1 MISIAFD
8 KYTLPNGL
16 QVILHEDHALPM
28 AAVNIWYHVGSKDED
43 QGRTGFAHL
52 FEHVMFE
59 GSKNHNELFFNPL
72 MKVGGAVNGSTSS
85 DKTNY
90 WENVPSDYLELALW
104 LESDR
109 MGFLLEA
116 LDQERLDLQRDVVK
130 NERRQSY
137 ENRPYGMAYLLLQP
151 ALFPAPHPYSWPT
164 IGSQEDLDAASLD
177 DVKSFFRRF
186 YSPSNATISIAGD
199 IDPDETRALV
209 ERYFGE
215 IPPTPAVNRIGRMAS
230 PLSSETRLDFHDK
243 VQLPRL
249 YLVWPSTPVFD
260 VDEAPLDVLGTVLA
274 DGKSSRLY
282 RTLVYEKQIARSVSV
297 YNHAMEVA
305 GEFNVQVT
313 ASPGHG
319 LDEIQDVVEEELDR
333 IRSEPLSERELER
346 AKNRVESQHV
356 RQLEQMG
363 GFGGRADQLNYY
375 NTFGGDPGM
384 INTDLARFTGVQA
397 VDVQRAAGRWLGA
410 ARVRMT
416 VLPEQDKSA
425 TVSAVDRS
433 VMPGGG
439 EQKAFSPPR
448 PERARLSNGTE
459 VVFVERH
466 GLPVV
471 ALGLML
477 RGGSASDPTA
487 APGLAHMTA
496 SMLTEGTASRTSSE
510 IADEME
516 FLGSKLHAAAGR
528 EHVFV
533 SAEALTQHWPQA
545 FDIVADVLRNP
556 TFPDDELERVRKER
570 LADLKRISD
579 EPVAISHRAI
589 RSLVYGPESGYGHPS
604 SGTTASVEA
613 MSRADLLDYYSAH
626 FGPQNATLLVV
637 GDVDRDGLLARAE
650 ALLGDWGADAGEPK
664 HASEAPRG
672 AEPTTIYLVDRPGAP
687 QSVIRAGHAT
697 VPRHD
702 PDFFA
707 LNLVNYVF
715 RAHPSARLFMNLRQD
730 KGYSYGYYSEIDW
743 LTGPSA
749 LLAGGSVQ
757 TAVTREALVET
768 LKEFA
773 DIRGDRPVT
782 PEEMAESKQ
791 GIFRSFPSQFES
803 QGQVLQ
809 SLGRIV
815 SFRLPE
821 DYLETFIPSLDAV
834 SLEAARNVA
843 ARRIRDR
850 ELVVLVV
857 GDREAIQPGLEELG
871 HPIVQVD
878 MEGRPL
884 VA

>member
-1 MISIAFD
+1 
-8 KYTLPNGL
+8 
-16 QVILHEDHALPM
+16 
-28 AAVNIWYHVGSKDED
+28 
-43 QGRTGFAHL
+43 
-52 FEHVMFE
+52 
-59 GSKNHNELFFNPL
+59 
-72 MKVGGAVNGSTSS
+72 
-85 DKTNY
+85 
-90 WENVPSDYLELALW
+90 
-104 LESDR
+104 
-109 MGFLLEA
+109 
-116 LDQERLDLQRDVVK
+116 
-130 NERRQSY
+130 
-137 ENRPYGMAYLLLQP
+137 
-151 ALFPAPHPYSWPT
+151 
-164 IGSQEDLDAASLD
+164 
-177 DVKSFFRRF
+177 
-186 YSPSNATISIAGD
+186 
-199 IDPDETRALV
+199 
-209 ERYFGE
+209 
-215 IPPTPAVNRIGRMAS
+215 MAS
-230 PLSSETRLDFHDK
+230 TLSSETRLDFHDK

-249 YLVWPSTPVFD
+249 YLVWPSTPAFD
-260 VDEAPLDVLGTVLA
+260 EDEAPLDVLGTVLA

-333 IRSEPLSERELER
+333 IRREPLSDRELER

-384 INTDLARFTGVQA
+384 INTDLERFTGVQA
-397 VDVQRAAGRWLGA
+397 GDVHRAARRWLGS

-425 TVSAVDRS
+425 TVSAVDRT

-439 EQKAFSPPR
+439 NQKSFNPPR

-459 VVFVERH
+459 VVFVERR

-471 ALGLML
+471 ALGLMM
-477 RGGSASDPTA
+477 RGGSASDPA
-487 APGLAHMTA
+487 ASPGLAHMTT
-496 SMLTEGTASRTSSE
+496 SMLAEGTDSRTSSE

-533 SAEALTQHWPQA
+533 SAEALTQHWPKA

-556 TFPDDELERVRKER
+556 TFPEEELERVRKER

-589 RSLVYGPESGYGHPS
+589 RSLVYGPDSGYGHPS
-604 SGTTASVEA
+604 NGTPASVEA
-613 MSRADLLDYYSAH
+613 MSRADLLAYYSASTS
-626 FGPQNATLLVV
+626 GRRIRRWWRSATWT
-637 GDVDRDGLLARAE
+637 GTIMLARAE
-650 ALLGDWGADAGEPK
+650 ELLGDWSAGAGEPESS
-664 HASEAPRG
+664 HEAPVG
-672 AEPTTIYLVDRPGAP
+672 AQPTTIYLVDRPGAP

-702 PDFFA
+702 ADFFA
-707 LNLVNYVF
+707 LTLVNYIF
-715 RAHPSARLFMNLRQD
+715 GAHPSARLFMNLRQD
-730 KGYSYGYYSEIDW
+730 KGYSYGYYSDIDW

-757 TAVTREALVET
+757 TAVTKEALVET

-782 PEEMAESKQ
+782 PEEMSESKQ
-791 GIFRSFPSQFES
+791 GIFRSFPSQFET

-815 SFRLPE
+815 SFKLPD
-821 DYLETFIPSLDAV
+821 DYFDTFIPSLDAV
-834 SLEAARNVA
+834 TLETARDAA

-857 GDREAIQPGLEELG
+857 GDREAIEPGLQELG
-871 HPIVQVD
+871 HPIVEVD
-878 MEGRPL
+878 TEGRP

>member
-1 MISIAFD
+1 MISIDFD

-16 QVILHEDHALPM
+16 QVILHEDHSLPM

-72 MKVGGAVNGSTSS
+72 MKVGGSVNGSTSS
-85 DKTNY
+85 DRTNY

-116 LDQERLDLQRDVVK
+116 LDQKRLDLQRDVVK

-137 ENRPYGMAYLLLQP
+137 ENRPYGTAYLLLQP
-151 ALFPAPHPYSWPT
+151 ALFPAPHPYSWPV

-199 IDPDETRALV
+199 IDPDATRGLV
-209 ERYFGE
+209 ERYFGD

-230 PLSSETRLDFHDK
+230 TLSSETRLDFHDK

-249 YLVWPSTPVFD
+249 YLVWPSTPAFD
-260 VDEAPLDVLGTVLA
+260 EDEAPLDVLGTVLA

-333 IRSEPLSERELER
+333 IRSEPLSDRELER

-384 INTDLARFTGVQA
+384 INTDLERFTGVQA
-397 VDVQRAAGRWLGA
+397 DDVRRAARRWLGS

-425 TVSAVDRS
+425 TVSAVDRA

-439 EQKAFSPPR
+439 EQKGFTPPR

-459 VVFVERH
+459 VVFRRAER
-466 GLPVV
+466 
-471 ALGLML
+471 AA
-477 RGGSASDPTA
+477 GGRVRPD
-487 APGLAHMTA
+487 
-496 SMLTEGTASRTSSE
+496 
-510 IADEME
+510 
-516 FLGSKLHAAAGR
+516 AAGR
-528 EHVFV
+528 IGGRPDGDPRPSTHDHVDACGGHDIAHEQRDRRRDGVPRFQAACGCGSGARLRV
-533 SAEALTQHWPQA
+533 GRGANPALAEGFRHRGGRAQEP
-545 FDIVADVLRNP
+545 DVP
-556 TFPDDELERVRKER
+556 GGGAGAGPEGAAGGPE
-570 LADLKRISD
+570 ADL
-579 EPVAISHRAI
+579 
-589 RSLVYGPESGYGHPS
+589 G
-604 SGTTASVEA
+604 
-613 MSRADLLDYYSAH
+613 
-626 FGPQNATLLVV
+626 
-637 GDVDRDGLLARAE
+637 
-650 ALLGDWGADAGEPK
+650 
-664 HASEAPRG
+664 
-672 AEPTTIYLVDRPGAP
+672 
-687 QSVIRAGHAT
+687 
-697 VPRHD
+697 
-702 PDFFA
+702 
-707 LNLVNYVF
+707 
-715 RAHPSARLFMNLRQD
+715 
-730 KGYSYGYYSEIDW
+730 
-743 LTGPSA
+743 
-749 LLAGGSVQ
+749 
-757 TAVTREALVET
+757 
-768 LKEFA
+768 
-773 DIRGDRPVT
+773 
-782 PEEMAESKQ
+782 
-791 GIFRSFPSQFES
+791 
-803 QGQVLQ
+803 
-809 SLGRIV
+809 
-815 SFRLPE
+815 
-821 DYLETFIPSLDAV
+821 
-834 SLEAARNVA
+834 
-843 ARRIRDR
+843 
-850 ELVVLVV
+850 
-857 GDREAIQPGLEELG
+857 
-871 HPIVQVD
+871 
-878 MEGRPL
+878 
-884 VA
+884 

>member
-1 MISIAFD
+1 
-8 KYTLPNGL
+8 
-16 QVILHEDHALPM
+16 
-28 AAVNIWYHVGSKDED
+28 
-43 QGRTGFAHL
+43 
-52 FEHVMFE
+52 
-59 GSKNHNELFFNPL
+59 
-72 MKVGGAVNGSTSS
+72 
-85 DKTNY
+85 
-90 WENVPSDYLELALW
+90 
-104 LESDR
+104 
-109 MGFLLEA
+109 
-116 LDQERLDLQRDVVK
+116 
-130 NERRQSY
+130 
-137 ENRPYGMAYLLLQP
+137 
-151 ALFPAPHPYSWPT
+151 
-164 IGSQEDLDAASLD
+164 
-177 DVKSFFRRF
+177 
-186 YSPSNATISIAGD
+186 
-199 IDPDETRALV
+199 
-209 ERYFGE
+209 
-215 IPPTPAVNRIGRMAS
+215 
-230 PLSSETRLDFHDK
+230 
-243 VQLPRL
+243 
-249 YLVWPSTPVFD
+249 
-260 VDEAPLDVLGTVLA
+260 
-274 DGKSSRLY
+274 
-282 RTLVYEKQIARSVSV
+282 
-297 YNHAMEVA
+297 
-305 GEFNVQVT
+305 
-313 ASPGHG
+313 
-319 LDEIQDVVEEELDR
+319 
-333 IRSEPLSERELER
+333 
-346 AKNRVESQHV
+346 
-356 RQLEQMG
+356 
-363 GFGGRADQLNYY
+363 
-375 NTFGGDPGM
+375 
-384 INTDLARFTGVQA
+384 
-397 VDVQRAAGRWLGA
+397 
-410 ARVRMT
+410 MT
-416 VLPEQDKSA
+416 VLPEQAKSA

-439 EQKAFSPPR
+439 EQKAFRPPR

-626 FGPQNATLLVV
+626 FGPRNATLLVV

-650 ALLGDWGADAGEPK
+650 GLLGGWSTDAVEPK
-664 HASEAPRG
+664 RTYEAPRG

-715 RAHPSARLFMNLRQD
+715 GAHPTARLFMNLRQD
-730 KGYSYGYYSEIDW
+730 KGYSYGYYSDIDW

-749 LLAGGSVQ
+749 LFAGGSVQ

-815 SFRLPE
+815 SFRLPD
-821 DYLETFIPSLDAV
+821 DYFETFIPSLDAV
-834 SLEAARNVA
+834 SLEAARDAA

-871 HPIVQVD
+871 LPIVQVD
-878 MEGRPL
+878 MEGRRL

>member
-16 QVILHEDHALPM
+16 QVILHEDHSLPM

-43 QGRTGFAHL
+43 PGRTGFAHL

-72 MKVGGAVNGSTSS
+72 MKVGGSVNGSTSS

-116 LDQERLDLQRDVVK
+116 LDQKRLDLQRDVVK

-151 ALFPAPHPYSWPT
+151 ALFPAPHPYSWPV

-177 DVKSFFRRF
+177 DVMSFFRRF
-186 YSPSNATISIAGD
+186 YSPSNATIAIAGD
-199 IDPDETRALV
+199 IDANEARDFV
-209 ERYFGE
+209 EQYFGE

-230 PLSSETRLDFHDK
+230 TLTSDTRLDFHDN

-249 YLVWPSTPVFD
+249 YLVWPSTPAFD
-260 VDEAPLDVLGTVLA
+260 MDEAPLDVLATVLA

-319 LDEIQDVVEEELDR
+319 LEEIQAVVEQELDR
-333 IRSEPLSERELER
+333 IRSEPLSDRELQR

-375 NTFGGDPGM
+375 NAFGGDPGL
-384 INTDLARFTGVQA
+384 INTDLERFTGVGA
-397 VDVQRAAGRWLGA
+397 GDVQRAARRWLGS

-416 VLPEQDKSA
+416 VLPEQAKSA

-439 EQKAFSPPR
+439 EQKPFSPPK

-459 VVFVERH
+459 VVFVERRE
-466 GLPVV
+466 LPVV
-471 ALGLML
+471 ALGLMV
-477 RGGSASDPTA
+477 RGGATADPTA
-487 APGLAHMTA
+487 TPGLAHMAT
-496 SMLTEGTASRTSSE
+496 SMLAEGTASRTSSE

-528 EHVFV
+528 EHLFV
-533 SAEALTQHWPQA
+533 STETLTQHWQQA

-556 TFPDDELERVRKER
+556 TFPEDELERVKKER

-579 EPVAISHRAI
+579 DPVAISQRAI
-589 RSLVYGPESGYGHPS
+589 RSLVYGPDSGYGHPS

-613 MSRADLLDYYSAH
+613 MNRTDLLDYYSTH
-626 FGPQNATLLVV
+626 FGPRNTTLLVV

-650 ALLGDWGADAGEPK
+650 SLLGDWSSDAGEPK
-664 HASEAPRG
+664 RTYEAPRG

-715 RAHPSARLFMNLRQD
+715 GAHPTARLFMNLRQD

-757 TAVTREALVET
+757 TTVTKEALIET
-768 LKEFA
+768 LKEFS

-791 GIFRSFPSQFES
+791 GIFRSFPSQFET

-815 SFRLPE
+815 SFRLPD
-821 DYLETFIPSLDAV
+821 DYFETFIPSLDAV
-834 SLEAARNVA
+834 SLEAARDAA
-843 ARRIRDR
+843 ARRIRDK
-850 ELVVLVV
+850 ELVVLIV
-857 GDREAIQPGLEELG
+857 GDRKAIEPGIEELG
-871 HPIVQVD
+871 HPIVHVD
-878 MEGRPL
+878 TEGRL
-884 VA
+884 LA